1 MLFKELRET
10 KRKER
15 MAKILIVCNLVFV
28 FDTIRC
34 AMKFEVVACCVFFAL
49 VFLDGFYVYHLT
61 GYVIPDLDEENLKE
75 YTDMLDKCYNE
86 CTIRE
91 YSNTILAIFNISNIT
106 GLKENYVEYERNRE
120 FRNNLI
126 RYADNMKPGFF
137 SEDDDIKEK
146 MVARLSAFLIAIIK
160 YPVLKDDAFSAHCI
174 NIAIMEKVIL
184 NFMKKF
190 ENYIDIDM
198 DKITKVSWYR
208 YLDVAT
214 SLPRD
219 KAYDYIFNTILYD
232 GLEKE
237 EEKFWIEPSQE
248 LNE

>member
-15 MAKILIVCNLVFV
+15 MANILIVCNLVFV
-28 FDTIRC
+28 FDTIMC

-49 VFLDGFYVYHLT
+49 VFFCGFYVYHLT

-75 YTDMLDKCYNE
+75 YTEMLDKCYNE

-137 SEDDDIKEK
+137 SEDD
-146 MVARLSAFLIAIIK
+146 
-160 YPVLKDDAFSAHCI
+160 AFSAHCI

-190 ENYIDIDM
+190 ENYIDMDM